1 MSHTSEPSIPSGEYA
16 ICLIGGT
23 GRSGTTVLRQIFA
36 LHPDVAS
43 LDTEAR
49 FLADPDGLVDFD
61 AAMSGGWSP
70 YSFDT
75 KLRRLEKLLRDLGG
89 SRRFGFLTR
98 PDGISPARR
107 RSGSDSG
114 FASRWRSTLS
124 GHGLARLL
132 PRYWAINLAVA
143 CPAYPELVEELVN
156 RLVEFRFAGRWMG
169 LPLRR
174 RSSMAYG
181 SPDVSDALRWFCR
194 RFVSCVCDAQ
204 NATHFV
210 EDTPFNVLYFDGIRR
225 LLPES
230 RLVHIHRD
238 PRDVVAS
245 YLHRTWSPSDPEM
258 AARFYVEIM
267 RRWEAVRESLPP
279 DSFIEVGLAALL
291 DQPEAVLRRVCEFW
305 GLPWTGALLGVDL
318 SRSNRGRWRTELP
331 PKTLR
336 RVEEILG
343 VYMER
348 YGDLE

>member
-1 MSHTSEPSIPSGEYA
+1 
-16 ICLIGGT
+16 
-23 GRSGTTVLRQIFA
+23 
-36 LHPDVAS
+36 
-43 LDTEAR
+43 
-49 FLADPDGLVDFD
+49 
-61 AAMSGGWSP
+61 
-70 YSFDT
+70 
-75 KLRRLEKLLRDLGG
+75 
-89 SRRFGFLTR
+89 
-98 PDGISPARR
+98 
-107 RSGSDSG
+107 
-114 FASRWRSTLS
+114 
-124 GHGLARLL
+124 
-132 PRYWAINLAVA
+132 
-143 CPAYPELVEELVN
+143 
-156 RLVEFRFAGRWMG
+156 
-169 LPLRR
+169 
-174 RSSMAYG
+174 
-181 SPDVSDALRWFCR
+181 VSDALRWFCR

-245 YLHRTWSPSDPEM
+245 YVHRTWSPSDPEM

-291 DQPEAVLRRVCEFW
+291 DQPEAVLRRVCGFW

-318 SRSNRGRWRTELP
+318 SRSNRGRWRTDLP